1 MGKDISDGGERR
13 NYVRIDT
20 EVPVRFKISWLNS
33 GKIYSGTTKNISHG
47 GICLEV
53 LQDQDELV
61 ESLSS
66 APEWPTMEIAPL
78 LPDLPADYDPG
89 APWITS
95 RLDWVKKPSAKDAV
109 PIDDKGVTEL
119 GPDHHNVIAAGTAVD
134 IHRCVVSVFHE
145 VGAKPTHDFG
155 DLLVGINGL
164 GSL

>member
-1 MGKDISDGGERR
+1 MGKDISDGRERR

-61 ESLSS
+61 ESLSL

-78 LPDLPADYDPG
+78 LPDLPADYDTE

-95 RLDWVKKPSAKDAV
+95 RLDWVKKPSAKDPALLIGMDFV
-109 PIDDKGVTEL
+109 EMADEVRKQIYDF
-119 GPDHHNVIAAGTAVD
+119 
-134 IHRCVVSVFHE
+134 VVGQFISNYNLEYV
-145 VGAKPTHDFG
+145 K
-155 DLLVGINGL
+155 
-164 GSL
+164 

>member
-78 LPDLPADYDPG
+78 LPDLPADYDPE

-95 RLDWVKKPSAKDAV
+95 RLDWVKKPSAKDPSLQIGMDFVEMADEV
-109 PIDDKGVTEL
+109 RKQIYDFIVGQFINKYNME
-119 GPDHHNVIAAGTAVD
+119 NVQ
-134 IHRCVVSVFHE
+134 
-145 VGAKPTHDFG
+145 
-155 DLLVGINGL
+155 
-164 GSL
+164 

>member
-1 MGKDISDGGERR
+1 MGKDISDGRERR
-13 NYVRIDT
+13 NYVRIET
-20 EVPVRFKISWLNS
+20 EVPVRFKILWLNS

-78 LPDLPADYDPG
+78 LPDLPADCDPE

-95 RLDWVKKPSAKDAV
+95 RLDWVKKPSAKDPSLQIGMDFVEMA
-109 PIDDKGVTEL
+109 D
-119 GPDHHNVIAAGTAVD
+119 
-134 IHRCVVSVFHE
+134 E
-145 VGAKPTHDFG
+145 VRKQIYDFI
-155 DLLVGINGL
+155 VGQFISNYHL
-164 GSL
+164 EKVR